1 MAEGVLIGGCL
12 ESLQHLRG
20 TPYWPDWDGAILF
33 FETSEE
39 VPSPAE
45 VDGILTDY
53 ENMGVSSQL
62 RGMLVGRPM
71 GYSAVDNEQLRR
83 AILERT
89 AAYGFPVVTDMDF
102 GHTAPQFTLPV
113 GCRARIDVRRRR
125 FEILEG
131 AVVARDAI

>member
-20 TPYWPDWDGAILF
+20 TPYWPDWDGAVLC

-71 GYSAVDNEQLRR
+71 GYSAVDKEQLRR

-102 GHTAPQFTLPV
+102 SHTAPQFTLPV